1 MEKLI
6 KQVEEHGTA
15 RRGRL
20 DILKH
25 YKGETTN
32 PREAI
37 RAKCYDCIG
46 YFQDEGLD
54 CENPSCP
61 LYPYF
66 QYSSTPRKTAI
77 KGGVPPKRGV
87 EHVQTKVGA

>member
-6 KQVEEHGTA
+6 KQVEEHGK
-15 RRGRL
+15 GKKGQL
-20 DILKH
+20 DLLKH
-25 YKGETTN
+25 YKGEQIN
-32 PREAI
+32 IQGAV
-37 RAKCYDCIG
+37 RAKCYDCMG

-66 QYSSTPRKTAI
+66 QYSSTPRKTALRGI
-77 KGGVPPKRGV
+77 AKKLAGV
-87 EHVQTKVGA
+87 EHVRAELGA

>member
-6 KQVEEHGTA
+6 KQVEEHGKLKQGKTV
-15 RRGRL
+15 L
-20 DILKH
+20 LKH
-25 YKGETTN
+25 YSGQKTT
-32 PREAI
+32 RQEAI
-37 RAKCYDCIG
+37 QAKCYDCMG

-54 CENPSCP
+54 CENSSCP